1 MQRECKFCDN
11 HQQVNME
18 KPEGSEKWIVTNLD
32 GSFHKHVRYGGSQQQ
47 EERIYDGS
55 KQTGLIGQN
64 ISHENEAKIT
74 AALRT
79 EGWNKAHA
87 ENMDSNEQTRQ
98 TIRELI
104 AELKA
109 IGISINQ
116 FNQMVK
122 SYLTRDNEEEERHPE
137 LDD

>member
-1 MQRECKFCDN
+1 MQRECKFCDD

-32 GSFHKHVRYGGSQQQ
+32 GSFHKHVKYGGNQPSQQHV
-47 EERIYDGS
+47 YDGS

-64 ISHENEAKIT
+64 QNQRSEAIS
-74 AALRT
+74 
-79 EGWNKAHA
+79 KAHD

-98 TIRELI
+98 IIRELI

-109 IGISINQ
+109 IQISINNL
-116 FNQMVK
+116 NQTVK
-122 SYLTRDNEEEERHPE
+122 SYIQGGAPAS
-137 LDD
+137 